1 MRILVVEDEQDI
13 AQSLAD
19 GLRTEAYAVDLAHD
33 GPTADE
39 LAAVNPY
46 DLIILDWSIPPP
58 SGIELLRAWRRQ
70 KMATPIL
77 MLTGRTEVADR
88 VRGLDYGADDYLTK
102 PFSFPELLARVRSLL
117 RRREKP
123 LEGELRAGDLLMD
136 RATRRVTVAGEVI
149 ELTRQQFA
157 LLAYLLH
164 HKDEVVTRTDLADH
178 VWDGSLDS
186 FSNLVDVAVHRL
198 RQKIDGDREK
208 RLLHTIKGAGY
219 MLRSERS

>member
-1 MRILVVEDEQDI
+1 MRILVVDDNREL
-13 AQSLAD
+13 AQSVAS
-19 GLRTEAYAVDLAHD
+19 GLTSEAYAVDLAHD

-39 LAAVNPY
+39 LVSINPY
-46 DLIILDWSIPPP
+46 DLVVLDWSIPPP
-58 SGIELLRAWRRQ
+58 SGLELLRAWRRQ
-70 KMATPIL
+70 GLTMPVL
-77 MLTGRTEVADR
+77 MLTGRTDVADR
-88 VRGLDYGADDYLTK
+88 VNGLDTGADDYLTK

-117 RRREKP
+117 RRRDRP
-123 LEGELRAGDLLMD
+123 LEPELRAGDLVMD
-136 RATRRVTVAGEVI
+136 RATRRVTVGGETL

-157 LLAYLLH
+157 LLEYLLR

-198 RQKIDGDREK
+198 RQKIDGERDK

-219 MLRSERS
+219 VLRSERT

>member
-1 MRILVVEDEQDI
+1 MRILVVDDNREL
-13 AQSLAD
+13 AQSVAS
-19 GLRTEAYAVDLAHD
+19 GLTSEAYAVDLAHD

-39 LAAVNPY
+39 LVSINPY
-46 DLIILDWSIPPP
+46 DLVVLDWSIPPP
-58 SGIELLRAWRRQ
+58 SGLELLRAWRRQ
-70 KMATPIL
+70 GLTMPVL
-77 MLTGRTEVADR
+77 MLTGRTDVADR
-88 VRGLDYGADDYLTK
+88 VNGLDTGADDYLTK

-117 RRREKP
+117 RRRDRP
-123 LEGELRAGDLLMD
+123 LEPELRAGDLVMD
-136 RATRRVTVAGEVI
+136 RATRRVTVGGETL

-157 LLAYLLH
+157 LLEYLLR

-198 RQKIDGDREK
+198 RQKIDGERDK

-219 MLRSERS
+219 MLRSERT

>member
-1 MRILVVEDEQDI
+1 MRILVVDDDQNL
-13 AQSLAD
+13 ALSLAD
-19 GLRTEAYAVDLAHD
+19 GLSVEAYAVDLAHD

-39 LAAVNPY
+39 LVAINPY
-46 DLIILDWSIPPP
+46 DLVVLDWSIPPP

-70 KMATPIL
+70 GMTMPVL
-77 MLTGRTEVADR
+77 MLTGRTDVADR
-88 VRGLDYGADDYLTK
+88 VSGLDTGADDYLTK

-117 RRREKP
+117 RRRDRP
-123 LEGELRAGDLLMD
+123 LEAELRAGDLVMD
-136 RATRRVTVAGEVI
+136 RATRRVTVDGEVL

-157 LLAYLLH
+157 LLEYLLR

-198 RQKIDGDREK
+198 RQKIDGDRDK

>member
-1 MRILVVEDEQDI
+1 MRILVVDDDQDL
-13 AQSLAD
+13 ALTLAD
-19 GLRTEAYAVDLAHD
+19 GLAAEAYAVDLAHD

-39 LAAVNPY
+39 LASINPY
-46 DLIILDWSIPPP
+46 DLVVLDWSIPPP

-70 KMATPIL
+70 GMTMPVL

-88 VRGLDYGADDYLTK
+88 VSGLDTGADDYLTK

-117 RRREKP
+117 RRRDRP
-123 LEGELRAGDLLMD
+123 LESELRAGDLVMD
-136 RATRRVTVAGEVI
+136 RATRRVTVAGELLD
-149 ELTRQQFA
+149 LTRQQFA
-157 LLAYLLH
+157 LLEYLLR

-198 RQKIDGDREK
+198 RQKIDGDRDK

-219 MLRSERS
+219 MLRSERA

>member
-1 MRILVVEDEQDI
+1 MRILVVDDEKDL
-13 AQSLAD
+13 AESLAL
-19 GLRTEAYAVDLAHD
+19 GLTAEAYAVDLAHD

-39 LAAVNPY
+39 LVAVNPY
-46 DLIILDWSIPPP
+46 DLVVLDWRIPPP
-58 SGIELLRAWRRQ
+58 SGIELLRSWRRQ
-70 KMATPIL
+70 GLTMPVI
-77 MLTGRTEVADR
+77 MLTGRTDVADK
-88 VRGLDYGADDYLTK
+88 VSGLDTGADDYLTK

-117 RRREKP
+117 RRRDRP
-123 LEGELRAGDLLMD
+123 LDQELRAGDLVMD
-136 RATRRVTVAGEVI
+136 RATRRVTVGGEVQ

-157 LLAYLLH
+157 LLEYLLK

-198 RQKIDGDREK
+198 RQKIDGERDK